1 VRDRIE
7 AGDLTVVHDLSD
19 GGLIGA
25 AADLVL
31 ASDVG
36 VTLDASSA
44 AHAHIFLF
52 GEDQAR
58 YLVAVP
64 DADAIIAKA
73 REAGLHAS
81 VVGHA
86 GGAAFASKGDKGE
99 LFSIPVSHLR
109 EWHEGWMPG
118 WLGDAA

>member
-1 VRDRIE
+1 
-7 AGDLTVVHDLSD
+7 
-19 GGLIGA
+19 
-25 AADLVL
+25 
-31 ASDVG
+31 
-36 VTLDASSA
+36 
-44 AHAHIFLF
+44 
-52 GEDQAR
+52 
-58 YLVAVP
+58 VA
-64 DADAIIAKA
+64 ADAIIAKA

-99 LFSIPVSHLR
+99 LFSIPVAHLR

>member
-1 VRDRIE
+1 M
-7 AGDLTVVHDLSD
+7 
-19 GGLIGA
+19 
-25 AADLVL
+25 L

-36 VTLDASSA
+36 ATLDASSA

-58 YLVAVP
+58 YLVAVT
-64 DADAIIAKA
+64 DADALIAKA
-73 REAGLHAS
+73 RDAGLHAS
-81 VVGHA
+81 VVGRA
-86 GGAAFASKGDKGE
+86 GGDAFASKGDKGN
-99 LFSIPVSHLR
+99 LFSIPVTHLR